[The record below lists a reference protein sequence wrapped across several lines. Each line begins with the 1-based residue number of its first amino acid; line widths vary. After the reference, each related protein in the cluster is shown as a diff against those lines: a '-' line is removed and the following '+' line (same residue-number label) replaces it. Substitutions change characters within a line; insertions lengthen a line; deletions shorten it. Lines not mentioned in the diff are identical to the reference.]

1 MSGEFEKYAVY
12 WLPKST
18 DALARFGTS
27 WTGWCAEQGEHR
39 PRGEFPGVAV
49 DIPAVTRQVW
59 RHGFHAVIKAPFRL
73 QTGHGR
79 FWVEHA
85 LEQVIDEI
93 VAFRLPRLRLAVI
106 GGSVAALVPHQNCAA
121 LGTLVARVGE
131 AMAPLDAAPHDLA
144 APANGFAGAQAPA
157 LDGHAAGIV
166 GEDIESLV
174 QLPVAEAHRFH
185 IPLTDQLGLETAFEV
200 MEQLRPLLEPML
212 DEPRRLHDVAL
223 MGDPGEGR
231 PLRVLQRYDLRDTPQ
246 RRGANPLPCHGPQV
260 LVTPMLNDPMAA
272 TELAI

>member
-18 DALARFGTS
+18 DALARFGIS

-59 RHGFHAVIKAPFRL
+59 RHGFHAVIKAPFQL

-93 VAFRLPRLRLAVI
+93 VAFRLPRLLLAVI

-231 PLRVLQRYDLRDTPQ
+231 PLRVLQRYDLSETPV
-246 RRGANPLPCHGPQV
+246 RRGANPLPCHGPH
-260 LVTPMLNDPMAA
+260 LLAPMLTDPTALADAA
-272 TELAI
+272 I

>member
-12 WLPKST
+12 WVPKRA
-18 DALARFGTS
+18 DALARFGVS

-39 PRGEFPGVAV
+39 TRGEFPGVAV

-73 QTGHGR
+73 RAGRGR
-79 FWVEHA
+79 FSVEHA
-85 LEQVIDEI
+85 LDQVIDEI

-121 LGTLVARVGE
+121 LGALVDRVGE
-131 AMAPLDAAPHDLA
+131 AMAPLDAIPHDLV
-144 APANGFAGAQAPA
+144 APAP
-157 LDGHAAGIV
+157 DGNAAGNN
-166 GEDIESLV
+166 GKDAESLV

-185 IPLTDQLGLETAFEV
+185 MPLTDRLGLETAFEV
-200 MEQLRPLLEPML
+200 MEELRPLLEPML
-212 DEPRRLHDVAL
+212 GEPRRLHDVAL

-231 PLRVLQRYDLRDTPQ
+231 PLRVLQRYELSDTPR
-246 RRGANPLPCHGPQV
+246 RRGANPLPCHGPHV
-260 LVTPMLNDPMAA
+260 LAPKLGSPMAE
-272 TELAI
+272 TELAL